1 MSGRSAGQLCCVHV
15 SGVGWC
21 ISLDVPM
28 LGVRG
33 SFHRE
38 PGLLVTTCI
47 SFECPARGVGM
58 PVKIFA
64 ACAGLV
70 VWDGMGRVLCTCP
83 ACPMPWWCTLWLL
96 LAAAH
101 APLSASMDS
110 SCVARCGAS
119 LLLRET
125 AAQQFELL
133 LFGGA
138 CGWSPALC
146 CTGCCVHTP
155 STC

>member
-28 LGVRG
+28 LGARG

-38 PGLLVTTCI
+38 PGLLLTTCI

-64 ACAGLV
+64 ACPGLV
-70 VWDGMGRVLCTCP
+70 VWDGMGRVLCTCS
-83 ACPMPWWCTLWLL
+83 ACPCLGGALSGCCWLL
-96 LAAAH
+96 PMH
-101 APLSASMDS
+101 LSVLPWTAVVLQGVGRAS
-110 SCVARCGAS
+110 C
-119 LLLRET
+119 
-125 AAQQFELL
+125 
-133 LFGGA
+133 
-138 CGWSPALC
+138 
-146 CTGCCVHTP
+146 
-155 STC
+155 